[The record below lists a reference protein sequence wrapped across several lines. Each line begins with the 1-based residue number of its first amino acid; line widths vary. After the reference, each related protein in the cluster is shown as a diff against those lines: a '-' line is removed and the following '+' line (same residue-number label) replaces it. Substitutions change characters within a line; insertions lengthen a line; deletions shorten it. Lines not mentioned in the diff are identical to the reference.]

1 MAETPLTRVPRE
13 RMDGLAAMAWDRL
26 NALTGEP
33 AFVEAFALAPELLD
47 FAMVAFYQRLFF
59 EGRVPERYKQL
70 ARLRLSLAHG
80 CRTCNLQNVPGARAA
95 GFTDAQV
102 AAIEGDRSAFDAAER
117 AVLDL
122 ADRMVLTNTEGRL
135 DADLHA
141 RLKAHFDDAQILE
154 LAMVMGVI
162 GGLAKMSFVLD
173 LVEREASCPFTP
185 AAERI
190 AA

>member
-1 MAETPLTRVPRE
+1 MADTPLARVPRE

-33 AFVEAFALAPELLD
+33 TFVEAFALAPELLE

-122 ADRMVLTNTEGRL
+122 ADRMVLTNPEGRL

-185 AAERI
+185 TAQRI

>member
-1 MAETPLTRVPRE
+1 MAGTPLARMPRD

-26 NALTGEP
+26 EALTGEP

-47 FAMVAFYQRLFF
+47 FAMVAFYQRIFF

-80 CRTCNLQNVPGARAA
+80 CRTCNLQNLPGARAA
-95 GFTDAQV
+95 GFADAQL
-102 AAIEGDRSAFDAAER
+102 AAIEGDRAAFSEAER

-122 ADRMVLTNTEGRL
+122 ADRMALTNPAGRL
-135 DADLHA
+135 DAALHA

-154 LAMVMGVI
+154 LAMVMGII

-173 LVEREASCPFTP
+173 LVEREAACPFTP
-185 AAERI
+185 PGERQAA
-190 AA
+190 